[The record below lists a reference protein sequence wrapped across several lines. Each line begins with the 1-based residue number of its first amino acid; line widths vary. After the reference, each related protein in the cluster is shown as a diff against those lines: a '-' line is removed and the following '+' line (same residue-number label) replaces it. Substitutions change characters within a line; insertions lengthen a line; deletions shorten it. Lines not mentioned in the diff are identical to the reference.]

1 MENWGGREG
10 EVEIVK
16 RVFIRLRVYHA
27 FNVVAREA
35 RKNCFFFLRIT
46 EWNFFSLPS
55 IHRDKMGLFRFDE
68 HSIVE
73 GKKKKK
79 KNVERSTSSIPE
91 AFSFIRRD
99 KDGREI
105 SYRSSELQSS
115 WKRWLAIKI
124 GSAYLFVHAAAPI
137 SSILRSRLSIPGPFI
152 ERRSIT
158 VLPRTI
164 PFGTVRISFFR
175 FVPRVE
181 RGDKSSAN
189 RVRCF
194 SRAFLALFSSLPFFR
209 QFYSTR
215 ACHHHRLPPPS
226 SSTPG
231 VSLAWIYI
239 ATVRTRIYRETCSN
253 AVLFFQ
259 RDPFS
264 LFRPLYGYYAVIY
277 RTVERSTRLA
287 PRIDFNKNIYRIL
300 SREVLANRCRLCI
313 SSAGRIIRLIS
324 LYEYSLYVYIFFF
337 IWNLVFLLVD
347 KTSYVFT
354 MNY

>member
-1 MENWGGREG
+1 
-10 EVEIVK
+10 
-16 RVFIRLRVYHA
+16 
-27 FNVVAREA
+27 
-35 RKNCFFFLRIT
+35 
-46 EWNFFSLPS
+46 
-55 IHRDKMGLFRFDE
+55 MGLFRFDE

-73 GKKKKK
+73 GKKKKKK

>member
-1 MENWGGREG
+1 MAGN
-10 EVEIVK
+10 K
-16 RVFIRLRVYHA
+16 NRLCVSVR
-27 FNVVAREA
+27 ARSSTH
-35 RKNCFFFLRIT
+35 L
-46 EWNFFSLPS
+46 LHPS
-55 IHRDKMGLFRFDE
+55 ISPLYSRPIHRATIDYSAPADNTIRDSANFILSFRTARRTRRQKLGQQSTMLFTCLSRPLLVPPLLPP
-68 HSIVE
+68 I
-73 GKKKKK
+73 
-79 KNVERSTSSIPE
+79 
-91 AFSFIRRD
+91 
-99 KDGREI
+99 
-105 SYRSSELQSS
+105 
-115 WKRWLAIKI
+115 
-124 GSAYLFVHAAAPI
+124 LFH
-137 SSILRSRLSIPGPFI
+137 SRLPP
-152 ERRSIT
+152 
-158 VLPRTI
+158 
-164 PFGTVRISFFR
+164 
-175 FVPRVE
+175 
-181 RGDKSSAN
+181 
-189 RVRCF
+189 
-194 SRAFLALFSSLPFFR
+194 
-209 QFYSTR
+209 
-215 ACHHHRLPPPS
+215 PPPS

>member
-1 MENWGGREG
+1 
-10 EVEIVK
+10 
-16 RVFIRLRVYHA
+16 
-27 FNVVAREA
+27 
-35 RKNCFFFLRIT
+35 
-46 EWNFFSLPS
+46 
-55 IHRDKMGLFRFDE
+55 MGLFRFDE

-239 ATVRTRIYRETCSN
+239 ATVRIYRETCSN

-300 SREVLANRCRLCI
+300 SREVL
-313 SSAGRIIRLIS
+313 
-324 LYEYSLYVYIFFF
+324 YEYSLYVYIYIFLFEISFSYSLTKRLTCSRWIIRWEENNFFF
-337 IWNLVFLLVD
+337 SESRIVLILVLVS
-347 KTSYVFT
+347 TSFWILSLMSGGRGGSYFSDCPSCTRRPFRIIGKKIGGKKFDDGLSKGVSSSSAI
-354 MNY
+354 Y

>member
-1 MENWGGREG
+1 M
-10 EVEIVK
+10 
-16 RVFIRLRVYHA
+16 
-27 FNVVAREA
+27 
-35 RKNCFFFLRIT
+35 
-46 EWNFFSLPS
+46 
-55 IHRDKMGLFRFDE
+55 
-68 HSIVE
+68 
-73 GKKKKK
+73 
-79 KNVERSTSSIPE
+79 
-91 AFSFIRRD
+91 
-99 KDGREI
+99 
-105 SYRSSELQSS
+105 
-115 WKRWLAIKI
+115 
-124 GSAYLFVHAAAPI
+124 HAAAPI

-215 ACHHHRLPPPS
+215 ACHHHRLPPLS

-324 LYEYSLYVYIFFF
+324 LYEYSLYVYIYFLFEISFSYSLTKRLTCSRWIIRWEENNFFF
-337 IWNLVFLLVD
+337 RRVESFLYLYLFLRHFESWVLWVAGGEGHIFQTARAVRD
-347 KTSYVFT
+347 DHFG
-354 MNY
+354 

>member
-1 MENWGGREG
+1 
-10 EVEIVK
+10 
-16 RVFIRLRVYHA
+16 
-27 FNVVAREA
+27 
-35 RKNCFFFLRIT
+35 
-46 EWNFFSLPS
+46 
-55 IHRDKMGLFRFDE
+55 MGLFRFDE
-68 HSIVE
+68 HSIVD

-231 VSLAWIYI
+231 VSLA
-239 ATVRTRIYRETCSN
+239 
-253 AVLFFQ
+253 
-259 RDPFS
+259 
-264 LFRPLYGYYAVIY
+264 
-277 RTVERSTRLA
+277 
-287 PRIDFNKNIYRIL
+287 
-300 SREVLANRCRLCI
+300 
-313 SSAGRIIRLIS
+313 
-324 LYEYSLYVYIFFF
+324 
-337 IWNLVFLLVD
+337 
-347 KTSYVFT
+347 
-354 MNY
+354 